1 MIAILLKIA
10 VVMAIVFGAF
20 RIILGWILP
29 RPAVA
34 RFDAF
39 IFSSYKLLFQIII
52 VALAAL
58 IVWAIWHIAA
68 QQN

>member
-1 MIAILLKIA
+1 VIAILLKIA
-10 VVMAIVFGAF
+10 VAIIIVFGAF
-20 RIILGWILP
+20 RIILGWVLP

-34 RFDAF
+34 QFDAF
-39 IFSSYKLLFQIII
+39 IFSSYKLFFQIFI

-58 IVWAIWHIAA
+58 IGWAIWHLAT